1 LSELCSKKL
10 NNEEIF
16 ILMKTE
22 KQLRLGPCFA
32 PSNASQ
38 VTRVGRIIGGLG
50 LDAATPGEAR
60 EILALKGGD
69 WVAF

>member
-1 LSELCSKKL
+1 
-10 NNEEIF
+10 
-16 ILMKTE
+16 MKTE